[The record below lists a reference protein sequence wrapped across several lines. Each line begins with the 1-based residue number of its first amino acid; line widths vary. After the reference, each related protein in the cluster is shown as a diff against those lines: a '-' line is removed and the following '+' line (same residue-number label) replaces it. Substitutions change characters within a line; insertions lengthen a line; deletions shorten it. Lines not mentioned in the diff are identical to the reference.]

1 VTAPKPPPPALR
13 ELREAIEAYAEIRP
27 LPNGADWYD
36 VLVLLI
42 DVSAAL
48 DGWPPPLSDLRE
60 AIEAAAQGEPLP
72 RGQDWYDVLLLV
84 AAVEKHLNEPEAP

>member
-1 VTAPKPPPPALR
+1 MTTPKPPPPALR
-13 ELREAIEAYAEIRP
+13 ELREAIEARAEGRP
-27 LPNGADWYD
+27 LPHGADWYD

-48 DGWPPPLSDLRE
+48 DGWPAPLSDLRE

-72 RGQDWYDVLLLV
+72 RGMDWYDVLLLV
-84 AAVEKHLNEPEAP
+84 NAIEKHCNEEEER